1 MKDLGNNCG
10 KIYEIIINR
19 SLSLKLS
26 PNLQLFVNQ
35 FKNASPDNSNDPEK
49 IISLD
54 IMMLKKCI
62 TLKYLTKKKSL
73 SLFHINACSLNKT
86 FDDLQRPLSFT

>member
-26 PNLQLFVNQ
+26 PNLQLFVNE
-35 FKNASPDNSNDPEK
+35 FNNASPDNSNDPEK
-49 IISLD
+49 NYFSRYYDVEEMYNTEIPH
-54 IMMLKKCI
+54 
-62 TLKYLTKKKSL
+62 KKKSL
-73 SLFHINACSLNKT
+73 SLLHINACSLNKT